1 MCGSQKIL
9 PQSHILQ
16 DDFVLNTAEFPIAS
30 RGSCDVY
37 EGLLNGSKVCIKRL
51 RVYSVEGPKDVK
63 RVGYYI
69 TTFPLPFLIK
79 NIGLLS
85 GGRGV
90 ETSGASKRRSSSGC
104 HRHSFP
110 IHLGLDAWRGV
121 AGIYWDV
128 SKCRSP
134 RFCRFPLGH
143 LALHIYPL
151 ARYPTLRTVSATCTP
166 ML

>member
-63 RVGYYI
+63 RVGYQYYHLSAPVPDKKHRTSVGRPWCGNVWCI
-69 TTFPLPFLIK
+69 QTSFLFWVSPS
-79 NIGLLS
+79 LLS
-85 GGRGV
+85 NPSRP
-90 ETSGASKRRSSSGC
+90 GC
-104 HRHSFP
+104 
-110 IHLGLDAWRGV
+110 
-121 AGIYWDV
+121 
-128 SKCRSP
+128 
-134 RFCRFPLGH
+134 
-143 LALHIYPL
+143 L
-151 ARYPTLRTVSATCTP
+151 ARSCRNILGCIQMPIASVL
-166 ML
+166 